1 MNDQE
6 LFGVFEEYIKDQG
19 WTYEKAA
26 GIIGFEKST
35 LFNWKNGK
43 PISPR
48 GRDAI
53 RLLTKKAL
61 DPFCYLEKCPAEK
74 PVDHFL
80 MEILED
86 WKYLDPE
93 QRAQVAGLASKLS
106 ASRKDREA
114 SRTGQGCENAMGSG
128 ALSKKHS

>member
-1 MNDQE
+1 MNDKE
-6 LFGVFEEYIKDQG
+6 LFRQFEEYVKDQG

-26 GIIGFEKST
+26 KIIGFEKST

-43 PISPR
+43 SISPR

-53 RLLTKKAL
+53 RILTKKAVV
-61 DPFCYLEKCPAEK
+61 PFCYLEKCPAEK

-93 QRAQVAGLASKLS
+93 QRARVAGLASKLS
-106 ASRKDREA
+106 VPQKK
-114 SRTGQGCENAMGSG
+114 G
-128 ALSKKHS
+128 AETAESSVSQK